1 MHEIEIINGKAQMA
15 YAGETPWHGLGKRVS
30 PDLAPVEMMR
40 EAGVDWKVIK
50 RPSFIKADGKQHPTG
65 IYALV
70 RKTDNM
76 VLTNVGER
84 WNPVQNIEAFKFFDK
99 FIHAGDMEMHTAGSL
114 KNGRIVWALA
124 RVRESFDLFGGDK
137 VEPFLLFSNPH
148 IYGKSID
155 IRFTPIRVVC
165 KNTLD
170 MSLLK
175 DSSNGVR
182 LNHRSSFDPEK
193 VIEMMGLVRGQF
205 GNYKQ
210 MAEFLGSKQITKKA
224 SLVYFNTVF
233 PKASSTGGKVKTLN
247 DLSPN
252 ARKSLDCMD
261 RQPGAEYAKGSYW
274 QAFNA
279 VTYMTD
285 HVMGRDN
292 DNRLYSQWFGD
303 NRHRKIKAMKT
314 AMKMA
319 EAA

>member
-1 MHEIEIINGKAQMA
+1 MHEIEITNGKAQMA

-40 EAGVDWKVIK
+40 EAGVDWKVKK
-50 RPSFIKADGKQHPTG
+50 RPSFIKADGKHHPTG
-65 IYALV
+65 MYALV

-76 VLTNVGER
+76 VLTNVGEG
-84 WNPVQNIEAFKFFDK
+84 WKPVQNVDAFKFFDK
-99 FIHAGDMEMHTAGSL
+99 FVHAGDMEMHTAGSL

-124 RVRESFDLFGGDK
+124 RVKESFDLFGGDR

-148 IYGKSID
+148 IYGRSID

-165 KNTLD
+165 HNTLVL
-170 MSLLK
+170 SLRK
-175 DSSNGVR
+175 DSSSGVR
-182 LNHRSSFDPEK
+182 IDHRSAFDAEK
-193 VIEMMGLVRGQF
+193 VREMMGLVRGQF
-205 GNYKQ
+205 GKYRQ
-210 MAEFLGSKQITKKA
+210 MAEFLGSKQIPQKE
-224 SLVYFNTVF
+224 SIVYFNTVF
-233 PKASSTGGKVKTLN
+233 PKASGTGGKVKTPN
-247 DLSPN
+247 DLSLN
-252 ARKSLDCMD
+252 AQKALDCMEQ
-261 RQPGAEYAKGSYW
+261 QPGAEYAKGSYW

-285 HVMGRDN
+285 HVMCRNN

-303 NRHRKIKAMKT
+303 NLHRKTKAMKT